1 MRFKKKEYKPL
12 TNPSTVISIEC
23 PAFPSSLGVWLKK
36 LCLNTFLTWKRHIN
50 GKLSK
55 HKCDFFSFGGIELPP
70 LRLIPLWGT
79 VNHSTQNWGKG
90 AKPLVIFQHTR
101 KISRQLA
108 LRSHLVPVLP
118 KALYIIGFAPDSVS
132 DLVTACCCCCCVASV
147 VSNCVTP

>member
-12 TNPSTVISIEC
+12 TSPSTVILIEC

-50 GKLSK
+50 DKLSK
-55 HKCDFFSFGGIELPP
+55 HKCDFFSFGGIELLP

-79 VNHSTQNWGKG
+79 VNHSTRSWRKWE
-90 AKPLVIFQHTR
+90 KPLLIFKHSR
-101 KISRQLA
+101 KIRHQLA

-132 DLVTACCCCCCVASV
+132 DLVTVCCCCCVASV
-147 VSNCVTP
+147 VSDCVTP